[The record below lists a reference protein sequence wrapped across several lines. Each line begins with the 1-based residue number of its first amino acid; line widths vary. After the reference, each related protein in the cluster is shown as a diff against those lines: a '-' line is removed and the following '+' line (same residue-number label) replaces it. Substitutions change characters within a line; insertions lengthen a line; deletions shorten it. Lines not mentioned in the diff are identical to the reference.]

1 MRRSIGRIPAKTA
14 KANLLLAYI
23 FRKGSAI
30 MAQIIIENMS
40 FYYKEYFESIFED
53 VNLNLDSDWKLGL
66 IGRNGRGKST
76 LLRLLHGELLPDR
89 GRVNKSIN
97 TEFFPYPMGL
107 KFSRTIDVI
116 KENIGGLKTLE
127 DNLEDMD
134 CLQKYIDLEGYQ
146 IESRILKEMNLMKLS
161 ESLLER
167 DYSTLS
173 GGEKTKIN
181 LITLFLKQ
189 NVFVLLDEPTNHLDI
204 EGKRIVAK
212 YLKGKKG
219 FIVVSH
225 DRQFLD
231 VVCDHILSIN
241 KKSIEIEKGN
251 YSTWLKN
258 KELTEQYELRTK
270 EKLEKEIVSL
280 EQRAKTSRNWAG
292 LANKQ
297 KSEFAGHFR
306 TNGSQAYM
314 RQAKTSEKRILDSI
328 QGKKLLLR
336 NFEKEKKLQL
346 NQGDALCSAPWLL
359 IADHISFGFSKYA
372 LIEDFSLTINQGDI
386 IWIRGENGKGK
397 STLLRLLSRSRN
409 MDEEQVDIKGEIMS
423 GNIYHMTGLD
433 IAFSHQE
440 PILKEG
446 FPKDYF
452 SDNHSYWHELCL
464 SFDLP
469 HNFIDR
475 PIETFSN
482 GEIKK
487 LEMARALSLPNHIMF
502 LDEPLNYMDIY
513 FRKQL
518 EEAIACYKP
527 TVVFVEHDERFG
539 ETVANRIIEL

>member
-1 MRRSIGRIPAKTA
+1 
-14 KANLLLAYI
+14 
-23 FRKGSAI
+23 
-30 MAQIIIENMS
+30 MAQIILESMS

-53 VNLNLDSDWKLGL
+53 VNLNLDSNWKLGL
-66 IGRNGRGKST
+66 IGRNGRGKTT

-89 GRVNKSIN
+89 GRINKSIN

-107 KFSRTIDVI
+107 KFSRIMDVI
-116 KENIGGLKTLE
+116 KENIGGLRTLE
-127 DNLEDMD
+127 NNLEDMD

-146 IESRILKEMNLMKLS
+146 IESRILREMNLMKLS

-167 DYSTLS
+167 DYNTLS

-189 NVFVLLDEPTNHLDI
+189 NVFVLLDEPTNHLDM

-231 VVCDHILSIN
+231 AVCDHILSIN

-251 YSTWLKN
+251 YSSWLKN
-258 KELTEQYELRTK
+258 KELIEQYELRTK

-280 EQRAKTSRNWAG
+280 EQRAKTSRSWAG
-292 LANKQ
+292 AANKQ

-314 RQAKTSEKRILDSI
+314 RQAKMSEKRKLDNI
-328 QGKKLLLR
+328 HEKKLLLR

-346 NQGDALCSAPWLL
+346 NQGDDLYSAPWLL
-359 IADHISFGFSKYA
+359 IADHISFGYTKNA
-372 LIEDFSLTINQGDI
+372 LIEDLSLTINQGDI
-386 IWIRGENGKGK
+386 IWLRGENGKGK
-397 STLLRLLSRSRN
+397 STLLRLLSKSRN
-409 MDEEQVDIKGEIMS
+409 LDEKQDDIDGEIMS
-423 GNIYHMTGLD
+423 GNIYHTTGLD
-433 IAFSHQE
+433 IAFSYQE
-440 PILKEG
+440 PFLKG
-446 FPKDYF
+446 GYPKDYF
-452 SDNHSYWHELCL
+452 NDNHLYWYELCL

-469 HNFIDR
+469 HNFLAR

-487 LEMARALSLPNHIMF
+487 LEMARALSLANHILF

-518 EEAIACYKP
+518 EAAITEYKP